1 MNRHVVVTTDL
12 ARHITIGSNT
22 ISVAAKIMGSM
33 AVPEWIKRTPSEC
46 EGWRE
51 KCQNNGRKPA
61 KDFFHGT
68 VEDYS

>member
-1 MNRHVVVTTDL
+1 MNRHGVVTTNL

-33 AVPEWIKRTPSEC
+33 AVPEWIERTSSEC

-51 KCQNNGRKPA
+51 KRQNGGRKPV
-61 KDFFHGT
+61 KDFFHDT
-68 VEDYS
+68 V